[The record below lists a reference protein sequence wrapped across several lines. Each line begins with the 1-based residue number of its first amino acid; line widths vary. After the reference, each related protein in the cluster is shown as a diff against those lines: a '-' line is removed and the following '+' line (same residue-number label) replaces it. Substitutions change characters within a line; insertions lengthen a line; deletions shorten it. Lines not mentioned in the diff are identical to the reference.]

1 MAINIVKILF
11 FVFLLKSDN
20 LRSWEIMNKPD
31 QAKQKLLN
39 YIDDFIDSD
48 CFQVGIIALRKK
60 FDIPS
65 SGFDLPEK
73 LKRKLIQNIQ
83 IESFTLV
90 PPEIENKKPGI
101 IKEIHFEIKELSKNF
116 PIYDNQTISIFKIY
130 LFYNTKL
137 YEALQGSLDEI
148 NLCRIED
155 IKDELEEYE
164 FFGHPK
170 DVAGIFKKKFDDYP
184 IALKL
189 HPSISQRDLVDYV
202 KHNWHI
208 INFYL
213 SQYRDKE
220 SMLGKIRNKNSEI
233 KKRDKFIYENRHLS
247 HKEISSLV
255 SKNFK
260 EVSDVINEGSVGKI
274 ISLEKKRR
282 KQV

>member
-1 MAINIVKILF
+1 MK
-11 FVFLLKSDN
+11 KSG
-20 LRSWEIMNKPD
+20 

-83 IESFTLV
+83 IESLTLV
-90 PPEIENKKPGI
+90 PPETENKKPGI
-101 IKEIHFEIKELSKNF
+101 IKEIHLGIKELSKNF
-116 PIYDNQTISIFKIY
+116 PLNDNQVISLFKIY
-130 LFYNTKL
+130 LFYNVKL
-137 YEALQGSLDEI
+137 YEALEGSLDEI

-155 IKDELEEYE
+155 VKDELEEYE
-164 FFGHPK
+164 FLAPSK
-170 DVAGIFKKKFDDYP
+170 DVVDIFKKKFNNYP

-189 HPSISQRDLVDYV
+189 HPSISQRDLVDYI
-202 KHNWHI
+202 KHNWNI

-213 SQYRDKE
+213 SQYKDEK
-220 SMLGKIRNKNSEI
+220 STLGKTRNRNNEI
-233 KKRDKFIYENRHLS
+233 KKRDKFIYDNRHLS

-255 SKNFK
+255 SKNFSR
-260 EVSDVINEGSVGKI
+260 EVSDTINEGSVGKI